1 MYLNVDEVDTAVVN
15 LATDVPGALH
25 ADHAAEHDVR
35 RRSTCHALR
44 LGGGAAGSRDC
55 VTIIGGQ
62 HAREWGSCEIL
73 VGFAADL
80 LEAYTDERRRSRTA
94 ARAFTAAQI
103 QTLLNGLHLMVF
115 PLVNPDGRA
124 YSQLHDP
131 VQGDAGWRKNRNPAN
146 NGGNDACDGVD
157 LNRNYDF
164 LFDLSK
170 FAPGALS
177 DLHVGE
183 PVRHHVPGAARRSRS
198 RRRRTSAGCWR
209 RTRARAGS
217 STCTATRKTSCTAGA
232 TTRTSRRRPR

>member
-15 LATDVPGALH
+15 LATAYPAMCALITLPNTTF
-25 ADHAAEHDVR
+25 EGR
-35 RRSTCHALR
+35 TCHAVR

-80 LEAYTDERRRSRTA
+80 LDAYTNGTGLAYGGKS
-94 ARAFTAAQI
+94 FTAAQI
-103 QTLLNGLHLMVF
+103 QTLLNGLHLVVF
-115 PLVNPDGRA
+115 PLVNPDGRN
-124 YSQLHDP
+124 YSQLHDA
-131 VQGDAGWRKNRNPAN
+131 VHTDGGWRKNRNPAY

-170 FAPGALS
+170 FAPGS
-177 DLHVGE
+177 HVTDYTSTNPCDLTYQGPHPFTE
-183 PVRHHVPGAARRSRS
+183 PE
-198 RRRRTSAGCWR
+198 T
-209 RTRARAGS
+209 
-217 STCTATRKTSCTAGA
+217 
-232 TTRTSRRRPR
+232 